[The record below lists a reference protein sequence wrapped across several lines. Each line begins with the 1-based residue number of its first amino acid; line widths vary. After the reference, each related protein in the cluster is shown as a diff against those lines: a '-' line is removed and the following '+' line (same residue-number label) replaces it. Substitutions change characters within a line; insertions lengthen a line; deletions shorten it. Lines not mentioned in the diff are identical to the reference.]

1 MFYQDSDTDDPDTI
15 DPTKGSKTSPDDAA
29 SDQLPGRQTE
39 NSTAAEETV
48 VQDSLASQRVSDQAD
63 MALISG
69 SQASSKPATGSTVSL
84 HVVPQTEQ
92 QCEDEP
98 NSQLKV
104 EITCRAIGKD
114 PSRRVSRVPPD
125 RVGHCNSYSQC
136 QN

>member
-1 MFYQDSDTDDPDTI
+1 MFYQDSDTDDPDTL
-15 DPTKGSKTSPDDAA
+15 DSTKDSKTSPDDAA

-69 SQASSKPATGSTVSL
+69 SQPSSKPATGSTVSL
-84 HVVPQTEQ
+84 HVVAPQTEQ

-98 NSQLKV
+98 NSQMKV

-114 PSRRVSRVPPD
+114 TAR
-125 RVGHCNSYSQC
+125 
-136 QN
+136 